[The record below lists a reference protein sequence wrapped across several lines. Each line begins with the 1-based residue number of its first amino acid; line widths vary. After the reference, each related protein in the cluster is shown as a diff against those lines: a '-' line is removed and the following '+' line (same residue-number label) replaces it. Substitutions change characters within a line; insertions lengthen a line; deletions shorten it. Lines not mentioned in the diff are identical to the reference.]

1 MSFDPLASAPI
12 GALFAALEQA
22 EADAASAV
30 FYEDLRDGFAKDI
43 IADFNTGEVVLVKPG
58 AVTSGADPHNPF
70 ADGDAATRTSRSAIV
85 TGFPVAEIR
94 GSILEG
100 DRRVLID
107 ASGFTNATRPGGTD
121 SVEIDGV
128 LHAVISVKAVP
139 AAGPAV
145 LYIIQART

>member
-1 MSFDPLASAPI
+1 MSFDPLASSPI
-12 GALFAALEQA
+12 GALFAALADA
-22 EADAASAV
+22 EADAAGSG

-43 IADFNTGEVVLVKPG
+43 VADFNTGEVVLIKPG

-70 ADGDAATRTSRSAIV
+70 ADGDAATRTTRNAIV

-100 DRRVLID
+100 DRRVLLD
-107 ASGFTNATRPGGTD
+107 AAGFTDATRPSGTD

-128 LHAVISVKAVP
+128 LHAVISVQAVP
-139 AAGPAV
+139 AAGPTV
-145 LYIIQART
+145 IYIIQART